1 MISAIATITIFA
13 ALAAL
18 ALKYGTDETR
28 SGHNLH
34 HR

>member
-1 MISAIATITIFA
+1 MFSVIATITVFA

-18 ALKYGTDETR
+18 ALKYGKDEHS